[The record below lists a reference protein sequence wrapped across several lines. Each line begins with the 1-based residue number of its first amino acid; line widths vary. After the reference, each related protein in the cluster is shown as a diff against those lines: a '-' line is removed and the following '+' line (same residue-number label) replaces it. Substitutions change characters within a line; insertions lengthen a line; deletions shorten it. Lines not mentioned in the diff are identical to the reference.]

1 MSEISELL
9 ESYQALDDK
18 IAAIFVKSGM
28 ERIPTDLK
36 TLHTAFYHIA
46 KAHSAFFPNLHFKI
60 GGRFPYS
67 EALDQ
72 TFPGLAIAGLLSCE
86 NPKYEFYVIDKEKRT
101 IIQEK
106 ILPLFSREEQT
117 EIEEIG
123 LELLGH
129 LAVPSL

>member
-1 MSEISELL
+1 MSEIRELL
-9 ESYQALDDK
+9 ESYKALDDK
-18 IAAIFVKSGM
+18 IAAIFLKSGM

-46 KAHSAFFPNLHFKI
+46 KAHSAFFPHLHFKI

-86 NPKYEFYVIDKEKRT
+86 NPQYKFYVLDEKKRK
-101 IIQEK
+101 IIRER
-106 ILPLFSREEQT
+106 ILPLFSSEEQS

-123 LELLGH
+123 QELLGH